1 MRGVGARR
9 KERIKNQNDKRYIE
23 TQSRYELAIGK
34 FLKMGRISRLNT
46 PVVCNE
52 AKTCNS
58 TFYDHY
64 THMDE
69 AVDLFFHKMEPRL
82 KCLLKESYRLC
93 CGEKDNR
100 RDSRNGFAE
109 NGGANLEIIFFKIL
123 YFIYQNRD
131 YYEIVISRG
140 NSQALTKIAETFR
153 PVIKRGWS
161 NYGTEAE
168 EKCFCLFSWELSGV
182 LYYWGTFEKFD
193 FGRITQHA
201 KELSRLAQNAT
212 KRLAYG

>member
-1 MRGVGARR
+1 MRGVCAGR

-23 TQSRYELAIGK
+23 TQKRYELAIGK

-46 PVVCNE
+46 PVICSE

-69 AVDLFFHKMEPRL
+69 AIDLFFHKMEPRL
-82 KCLLKESYRLC
+82 KCLLKESCRFYYS
-93 CGEKDNR
+93 EKHDEKER
-100 RDSRNGFAE
+100 VE
-109 NGGANLEIIFFKIL
+109 NGGANLEMVFFKIL
-123 YFIYQNRD
+123 YFIYQNRE

-153 PVIKRGWS
+153 PLIKRGWS
-161 NYGTEAE
+161 NYGIEAE

-182 LYYWGTFEKFD
+182 LYYWGSFENFE
-193 FGRITQHA
+193 FSQITQHA

-212 KRLAYG
+212 KRLVYG